1 MPYYWLN
8 PIAIVV
14 LVLLF
19 VGIGSYVKRSKA
31 KKAEALAASQPAM
44 EYNPQGAT
52 MPSSYDPNAPAYP
65 SYPAQ
70 AAQPY
75 PFNGYGQNGYGQNG
89 YNGGA
94 PVSRA

>member
-1 MPYYWLN
+1 
-8 PIAIVV
+8 
-14 LVLLF
+14 
-19 VGIGSYVKRSKA
+19 
-31 KKAEALAASQPAM
+31 M

-94 PVSRA
+94 PVSRACVLRLDYVSDYDCSIQPPTYASPQGPPPV